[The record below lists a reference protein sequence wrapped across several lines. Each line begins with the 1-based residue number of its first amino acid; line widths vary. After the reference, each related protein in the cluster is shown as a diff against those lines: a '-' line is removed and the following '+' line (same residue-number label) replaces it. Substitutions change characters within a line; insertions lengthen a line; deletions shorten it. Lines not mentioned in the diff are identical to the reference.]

1 MSVTL
6 TIKNVPDELAAA
18 LRAQAARN
26 HRSLQG
32 ELMSVLESV
41 VRPATA
47 APVPSPVAA
56 AAPASVHTQHSSPVT
71 PVSPA
76 SSAAPGKDSLLTE
89 LDALVAGSS
98 LGAGPWLAREQ
109 MHGRPM
115 RINQTL
121 PPQS

>member
-32 ELMSVLESV
+32 ELMSLLEAV
-41 VRPATA
+41 IMRQGGA
-47 APVPSPVAA
+47 APVP
-56 AAPASVHTQHSSPVT
+56 APRPEAL
-71 PVSPA
+71 A
-76 SSAAPGKDSLLTE
+76 EE
-89 LDALVAGSS
+89 LQALVAGSNF
-98 LGAGPWLAREQ
+98 GAEPWLTREEANE
-109 MHGRPM
+109 RPM

-121 PPQS
+121 PQSEP

>member
-47 APVPSPVAA
+47 APV
-56 AAPASVHTQHSSPVT
+56 
-71 PVSPA
+71 
-76 SSAAPGKDSLLTE
+76 SAAPGKDSLLAE

-98 LGAGPWLAREQ
+98 LGTEPWLAREQ
-109 MHGRPM
+109 MHERPM
-115 RINQTL
+115 RINQAL
-121 PPQS
+121 PPES

>member
-41 VRPATA
+41 MRQGGA
-47 APVPSPVAA
+47 APVP
-56 AAPASVHTQHSSPVT
+56 APCPEAL
-71 PVSPA
+71 A
-76 SSAAPGKDSLLTE
+76 EE
-89 LDALVAGSS
+89 LQALVAGSA
-98 LGAGPWLAREQ
+98 LGAEPWLTREEANE
-109 MHGRPM
+109 RPM
-115 RINQTL
+115 RIHQTL
-121 PPQS
+121 PPSEP

>member
-47 APVPSPVAA
+47 AP
-56 AAPASVHTQHSSPVT
+56 
-71 PVSPA
+71 
-76 SSAAPGKDSLLTE
+76 GKDSLLAE

-98 LGAGPWLAREQ
+98 LGAEPWLAREQ
-109 MHGRPM
+109 VHERPM
-115 RINQTL
+115 RINQAL
-121 PPQS
+121 PPKS